1 MSKKFEQMED
11 NDLFSKL
18 CEKNKETVEKAFS
31 ELYARYSSR
40 VYAYCRRFLGN
51 REEAQDVF
59 QESFARFYQS
69 AQESRVMTN
78 VPGFLLRITRNLCVN
93 EVRRNKNNVTF
104 EEYMVVEDHD
114 ISDKDELLNLIKR
127 ALDLL
132 PPEYREAF
140 ILREYEGMS
149 YSEIAEMIDE
159 SLSNVKIRIYRA
171 KQKIREILA
180 PYLADISKY
189 Q

>member
-1 MSKKFEQMED
+1 MSKKYEQMED
-11 NDLFSKL
+11 EELFSLLSK
-18 CEKNKETVEKAFS
+18 EKETAEKAFS
-31 ELYARYSSR
+31 ELYARYSPR
-40 VYAYCRRFLGN
+40 VFAYCRRFLSN
-51 REEAQDVF
+51 KEEAQDVF
-59 QESFARFYQS
+59 QEAFVRFFQS
-69 AQESRVMTN
+69 ASDDRVMTN

-93 EVRRNKNNVTF
+93 EIRRNKNNVTF
-104 EEYMVVEDHD
+104 EEYMVIEDHD

-132 PPEYREAF
+132 SPEYREAF
-140 ILREYEGMS
+140 VLREYEGLS
-149 YSEIAEMIDE
+149 YAEIAEMTNE

-189 Q
+189 E

>member
-11 NDLFSKL
+11 DKLFNLLS
-18 CEKNKETVEKAFS
+18 EDKETAEKAFS
-31 ELYARYSSR
+31 ELYARYSPR
-40 VYAYCRRFLGN
+40 VFAYCRRFLGN
-51 REEAQDVF
+51 KEEAQDVF
-59 QESFARFYQS
+59 QESFVRFFQS
-69 AQESRVMTN
+69 ASEDRVMTN

-93 EVRRNKNNVTF
+93 ELRRNKNNVTF
-104 EEYMVVEDHD
+104 EEYMVSEDND

-140 ILREYEGMS
+140 VLREYEGMT
-149 YSEIAEMIDE
+149 YAEIAEMIDE

-180 PYLADISKY
+180 PYLADISKFD
-189 Q
+189 